1 MSRNSKV
8 SSPISQRLSPTF
20 NLSDIPKP
28 IWALSIST
36 LLMTL
41 SGSIVFTIAPHYLID
56 VLKLNEDLRVKY
68 MTNQISK
75 EKFKTLI
82 QRNDKRH
89 QKYNEITDVLN
100 LVVTGAT
107 DIINRFAN
115 NLNISKPNEYD
126 LNILNELNELD
137 KSLKI

>member
-1 MSRNSKV
+1 MKDDV
-8 SSPISQRLSPTF
+8 SYTNRISNAIRQIMHIRYVHIPHF
-20 NLSDIPKP
+20 N
-28 IWALSIST
+28 
-36 LLMTL
+36 
-41 SGSIVFTIAPHYLID
+41 ID

-68 MTNQISK
+68 MTNEISK

-126 LNILNELNELD
+126 LNILNELNELAELNELS
-137 KSLKI
+137 KN